1 MGIKEDFVSG
11 IGWHTPDTKATWW
24 HTELLLA
31 FIIII
36 KYVLIVAV
44 VFSWPETCVSAP
56 VLVKNLL
63 LGLLLFYGLQLL
75 QQTRVTSRCQ
85 VFGLVLFFNRVAF
98 WNTLLLN
105 LCVSL
110 IFLKILMILKA
121 LWKINESLSCLII
134 RYRRALPMVTD
145 SWA

>member
-75 QQTRVTSRCQ
+75 QQTRVASRGE
-85 VFGLVLFFNRVAF
+85 VFGLVLLFNRVAF

-110 IFLKILMILKA
+110 SFIKILMIFKNF
-121 LWKINESLSCLII
+121 WKINASLSCLII
-134 RYRRALPMVTD
+134 RYRRTLPTVTG